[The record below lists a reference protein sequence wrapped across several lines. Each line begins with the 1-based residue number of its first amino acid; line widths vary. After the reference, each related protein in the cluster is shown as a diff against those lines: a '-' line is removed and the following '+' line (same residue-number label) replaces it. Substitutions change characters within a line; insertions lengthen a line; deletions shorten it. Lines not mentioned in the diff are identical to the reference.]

1 MSGINRYDAS
11 MKVWVADNYGLPFHE
26 IARVAFDVQEAP
38 LSIDDAPELQLEID
52 VRTTDGNRHLFTR
65 EACDFG
71 KIVDEVAARRLR
83 FTSKGRIPESSG
95 VAAAESPFLPS
106 TGCCNGGQSR

>member
-71 KIVDEVAARRLR
+71 KIVDEVAA
-83 FTSKGRIPESSG
+83 
-95 VAAAESPFLPS
+95 AA
-106 TGCCNGGQSR
+106 G